1 MSLASHPASTVW
13 EDSPQALIF
22 LDQTPPSVLF
32 SFSPLMGQA
41 PGYAV
46 EGANGSLS
54 RRERDRVREVGGVD
68 QFGPAL
74 TPLFSRREREQ
85 CTRVR
90 IICEETTLVSP
101 YQERG

>member
-1 MSLASHPASTVW
+1 VSLASYPASTVW

-22 LDQTPPSVLF
+22 SDQTPPSVLL

-46 EGANGSLS
+46 EGANG
-54 RRERDRVREVGGVD
+54 
-68 QFGPAL
+68 
-74 TPLFSRREREQ
+74 PLSRREREQ

-90 IICEETTLVSP
+90 IIWEETTLVSP
-101 YQERG
+101 YQEGG